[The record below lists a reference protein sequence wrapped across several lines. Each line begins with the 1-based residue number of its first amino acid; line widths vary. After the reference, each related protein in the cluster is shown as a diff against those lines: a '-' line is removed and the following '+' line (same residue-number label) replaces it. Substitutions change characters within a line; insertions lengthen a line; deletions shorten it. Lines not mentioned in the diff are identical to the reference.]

1 MARYRDIRVG
11 GCVSAAVEA
20 RPDGTT
26 VLRSTEALHAFPD
39 RLTDRLE
46 HWAREAPDR
55 VFVAKRVSGGDWRTI
70 TYAQMLE
77 RAKAVGE
84 ALAGRDLSPDRPVA
98 ILSGNDLEHLTLALG
113 AMWAGVPYTPVSTAY
128 SLLSQDHAKLRQI
141 LGTLTPGLVFA
152 SGPAY
157 ARAIAAAVPKDVEVV
172 LAAGRLDDRDTTRFD
187 TLLEV
192 PSGARAEAAHAR
204 TGPDT
209 IVKFLFT
216 SGSTKQPKGVVNT
229 HRMLCANLQMIR
241 QAMRDPRRT

>member
-20 RPDGTT
+20 RPDGST

-55 VFVAKRVSGGDWRTI
+55 VFVAKRVNGGDWRTI

-84 ALAGRDLSPDRPVA
+84 ALAGRDLSPDRPIA

-113 AMWAGVPYTPVSTAY
+113 AMWAGVPYTP
-128 SLLSQDHAKLRQI
+128 
-141 LGTLTPGLVFA
+141 
-152 SGPAY
+152 
-157 ARAIAAAVPKDVEVV
+157 
-172 LAAGRLDDRDTTRFD
+172 
-187 TLLEV
+187 
-192 PSGARAEAAHAR
+192 
-204 TGPDT
+204 
-209 IVKFLFT
+209 
-216 SGSTKQPKGVVNT
+216 
-229 HRMLCANLQMIR
+229 
-241 QAMRDPRRT
+241 